1 MNSVI
6 GAVNNIASGRYKN
19 NVENTNK
26 FQEVIVLE
34 KAVEDM
40 QQDISQR
47 KANIKYGAQHDTLTG
62 LFNCSYLER
71 YFVKQMR
78 EPKWVQVIAITVIGF
93 RTINDLYGYSNG
105 DNTLRTLARRLL
117 RWPGTSARLAGA
129 EVIYIT
135 DEPLK

>member
-40 QQDISQR
+40 QQDISPR

-62 LFNCSYLER
+62 LFNCS
-71 YFVKQMR
+71 
-78 EPKWVQVIAITVIGF
+78 
-93 RTINDLYGYSNG
+93 
-105 DNTLRTLARRLL
+105 
-117 RWPGTSARLAGA
+117 
-129 EVIYIT
+129 
-135 DEPLK
+135 